1 MEQPCEEKVQILANS
16 CSAVT
21 NCLRVSPSQRLWLL
35 RQNCSISMD
44 SAGQIVTSVH
54 LVFYAG
60 ITKLP
65 VWIVMCCIHPIM
77 MHVHL

>member
-1 MEQPCEEKVQILANS
+1 MEQPCVEKAQILANS

-21 NCLRVSPSQRLWLL
+21 NRVRVSPSRRLWLL
-35 RQNCSISMD
+35 RQNCCIIMD
-44 SAGQIVTSVH
+44 GAGQIVTSVH

-65 VWIVMCCIHPIM
+65 VWIVMCCIHPTM